1 LVAEYAAVV
10 SVGVESF
17 DWRTQG
23 DEWVHRV
30 GECLAE
36 IEGFSVTGHRYE
48 YDGTTEPF
56 IEFTGVGPGGA
67 TFDTRL
73 VIIPLQE
80 GIYVAIVGKAEE
92 PDEAVAEAWAQ
103 AARCATAR
111 LGGSGTDFRW
121 TAILAPPSPRI
132 GGAEP
137 TLEGDATVGV
147 FRLVP
152 VGPPLPPLGQRQRVA
167 PAGGD
172 AAPHGR
178 RAPALGARGPAGAA
192 RRHPAWMVGQPRPSS
207 GRPDWRLGH
216 PVLAG
221 PPIAVATQ
229 GEVAMAGTRHR
240 GRPAVRAALGDG
252 RHRGRWT
259 AVCGSDRRLAEDRTC
274 QSLVPR

>member
-56 IEFTGVGPGGA
+56 IDFTGVGPGGA
-67 TFDTRL
+67 TLDTRL

-92 PDEAVAEAWAQ
+92 PDEAAAEAWAQ

-111 LGGSGTDFRW
+111 LGGSGTDF
-121 TAILAPPSPRI
+121 
-132 GGAEP
+132 GGRRSSRLHRLE
-137 TLEGDATVGV
+137 LEG
-147 FRLVP
+147 RSQ
-152 VGPPLPPLGQRQRVA
+152 PLRA
-167 PAGGD
+167 M
-172 AAPHGR
+172 R
-178 RAPALGARGPAGAA
+178 RSAC
-192 RRHPAWMVGQPRPSS
+192 S
-207 GRPDWRLGH
+207 G
-216 PVLAG
+216 
-221 PPIAVATQ
+221 
-229 GEVAMAGTRHR
+229 
-240 GRPAVRAALGDG
+240 
-252 RHRGRWT
+252 
-259 AVCGSDRRLAEDRTC
+259 
-274 QSLVPR
+274 

>member
-1 LVAEYAAVV
+1 MVAEYAAVV

-23 DEWVHRV
+23 EEWVHRV

-56 IEFTGVGPGGA
+56 IDFTGVGPGGA
-67 TFDTRL
+67 TLDTRL

-80 GIYVAIVGKAEE
+80 GIYVAIAGKTEE
-92 PDEAVAEAWAQ
+92 PDEAAAEAWAQ

-167 PAGGD
+167 PAGG
-172 AAPHGR
+172 
-178 RAPALGARGPAGAA
+178 AA
-192 RRHPAWMVGQPRPSS
+192 RPARSGPWSARASWCCTTSPCLD

-252 RHRGRWT
+252 RHRGRWPKF
-259 AVCGSDRRLAEDRTC
+259 DRCASPHRFTC
-274 QSLVPR
+274 RPVLDASARSAAMR

>member
-1 LVAEYAAVV
+1 MVAEYAAVV

-23 DEWVHRV
+23 EEWVHRV

-56 IEFTGVGPGGA
+56 IDFTGVGPGGA
-67 TFDTRL
+67 TLDTRL

-80 GIYVAIVGKAEE
+80 GIYVAIAGKTEE
-92 PDEAVAEAWAQ
+92 PDEAAAEAWAQ

-152 VGPPLPPLGQRQRVA
+152 VGLRFRPSASASVWRRQAATQRRTAGALRPLEREGQRCCTTS
-167 PAGGD
+167 PCLD
-172 AAPHGR
+172 
-178 RAPALGARGPAGAA
+178 
-192 RRHPAWMVGQPRPSS
+192 

-252 RHRGRWT
+252 RHRGRWPKF
-259 AVCGSDRRLAEDRTC
+259 DRCASPHRFTC
-274 QSLVPR
+274 RPVLDASARSAAMR